1 MMRLACAPVQTATQ
15 TGGHYGGVC
24 EPAAQTAVRGGRP
37 RTTHGHRQLSGGH
50 RPALPSRIPTTL
62 RGRHCSITLTTQ
74 SLSMPPMQ
82 NLCESEKFGRQKS
95 KKTMKKS

>member
-15 TGGHYGGVC
+15 TGGYHGGVC

-74 SLSMPPMQ
+74 SLSMPPCKIFV
-82 NLCESEKFGRQKS
+82 NLKS
-95 KKTMKKS
+95 LVDKKARKR